1 LGRHV
6 RLTLR
11 QLQIFGAVAQSG
23 STTAA
28 AATLALSQ
36 SATSAALNELERVLG
51 VPLFD
56 RVGRRLLLNESG
68 RALLPSA
75 RALLDGARTVED
87 GFRLGRAG
95 TRLDLRIAASTTI
108 GNYVLP
114 PLLPGFRTA
123 APDAQLHVRIGNTL
137 EVATA
142 VESFEADLGLIEGPC
157 HAADLRVIPWLDDEL
172 TLVAAPTHP
181 LALAAGQ
188 GRLSLR
194 DLEAAGWL
202 LREPGS
208 GTREAVEQALV
219 PHLSH
224 LRPQMTLGS
233 SEAIKNA
240 VALGLGVS
248 CLSKSVVQDF
258 LDAGR
263 LVVLRSTLPR
273 LSRRFSIVHHRQ
285 KMLSNALNLLI
296 TALQRGGSPAASPP

>member
-1 LGRHV
+1 V

-11 QLQIFGAVAQSG
+11 QLQIFGAVAQTG
-23 STTAA
+23 TTTAA
-28 AATLALSQ
+28 AANLALSQ
-36 SATSAALNELERVLG
+36 SATSAALNELERVLD
-51 VPLFD
+51 VRLFD

-75 RALLDGARTVED
+75 RALLDGAKSVED
-87 GFRLGRAG
+87 GFRLGRGGAPV
-95 TRLDLRIAASTTI
+95 DLRIAASTTI

-114 PLLPGFRTA
+114 PLLANFRSA
-123 APDAQLHVRIGNTL
+123 APEARLHLRIGNTL
-137 EVATA
+137 EVVTA
-142 VESFEADLGLIEGPC
+142 VENFEADLGLIEGPC
-157 HAADLRVIPWLDDEL
+157 HAADLRVLPWLDDEL

-181 LALAAGQ
+181 LALAAAQ
-188 GRLSLR
+188 GRLPLKDLR
-194 DLEAAGWL
+194 TAEWL

-208 GTREAVEQALV
+208 GTREAVEQALI
-219 PHLSH
+219 PHLLH
-224 LRPQMTLGS
+224 LRTEMTLGS

-273 LSRRFSIVHHRQ
+273 LSRRFSIVHHQQ
-285 KMLSNALNLLI
+285 KILSNALTLF
-296 TALQRGGSPAASPP
+296 TASLQQRGLPSAAER